1 MQAITANELKTQGVS
16 RISMALEA
24 DDEAIISVRGKE
36 KYVVMPIDK
45 YHHLRECELA
55 AALNE
60 VRDELNQGDAIE
72 ESVEEHIRRMTSA

>member
-16 RISMALEA
+16 RISTALEM

-36 KYVVMPIDK
+36 KYVVMPIEQ

-60 VRDELNQGDAIE
+60 VRDEVNRGNAIE
-72 ESVEEHIRRMTSA
+72 ESVEAHIRRLTSA